1 VRFRFCGIVSFL
13 EKEDGFTLM
22 KFFGVRFLSLLLS
35 VCALSGLSSC
45 SVYLA
50 ARQPSEK
57 DLEVLTRG
65 TPRGVVI
72 AELGHPVA
80 SYLVNLRRV
89 DYFKFKQG
97 YSKGAKAARVLGH
110 GAANAATLGLWDVAG
125 TPTELY
131 FDGADETIKVEYDA
145 RDRVVNVRGLEE

>member
-1 VRFRFCGIVSFL
+1 
-13 EKEDGFTLM
+13 M
-22 KFFGVRFLSLLLS
+22 KVFGVRFLLMALS
-35 VCALSGLSSC
+35 ACALTGLSSC

-50 ARQPSEK
+50 ARQPGEK

-72 AELGHPVA
+72 AELGRPVA

-97 YSKGAKAARVLGH
+97 YSKGSKAARVLGH
-110 GAANAATLGLWDVAG
+110 GAANVATLGLWDVAG

-131 FDGADETIKVEYDA
+131 FDGSDETIKVEYDD
-145 RDRVVNVRGLEE
+145 RDRVLNVRGLEE